1 MLEGLGQR
9 SPGSLDGDGPGLN
22 GGFHSLGDR
31 HKLKGVDL
39 LHCSSESTN
48 SFMLNSITH
57 NKTKHISTVHNHFY
71 FLAHAVLIFK
81 NVVH

>member
-22 GGFHSLGDR
+22 GGFHALGDL

-39 LHCSSESTN
+39 LHYSSESTN
-48 SFMLNSITH
+48 SLRLSTH
-57 NKTKHISTVHNHFY
+57 EKTTHKSTLYDHF
-71 FLAHAVLIFK
+71 
-81 NVVH
+81 